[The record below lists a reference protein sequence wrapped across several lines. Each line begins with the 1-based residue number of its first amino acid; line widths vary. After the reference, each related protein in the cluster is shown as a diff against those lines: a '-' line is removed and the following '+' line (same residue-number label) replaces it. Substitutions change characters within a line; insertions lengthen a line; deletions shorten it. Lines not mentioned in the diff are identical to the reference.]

1 MTTWATFQV
10 FDEGTPVFA
19 RYSKPCDS
27 FDSREDNLGVI
38 ERFICLLYD
47 RASTVEDVNDCQ
59 RKVLTYRGRS
69 VDDIP
74 PTRDGLVQHIQRA
87 IY

>member
-1 MTTWATFQV
+1 M

-19 RYSKPCDS
+19 RYSKPCHS
-27 FDSREDNLGVI
+27 FDSREDSLGVI
-38 ERFICLLYD
+38 ERFICLRYY
-47 RASTVEDVNDCQ
+47 RASTVEDVNDRRQ
-59 RKVLTYRGRS
+59 KVLTNRGRS

-74 PTRDGLVQHIQRA
+74 PTRDGLVQHIQEA